1 MDVTLPNG
9 QVIRGIP
16 EGTPKDVIM
25 QKAISSGLA
34 QESDFSMP
42 KISSGN
48 LDAPIGGQVSQAQQQ
63 ETTIG
68 EDIIGGLETAA
79 T

>member
-16 EGTPKDVIM
+16 EGTTKDVIM

-34 QESDFSMP
+34 KESDFP
-42 KISSGN
+42 
-48 LDAPIGGQVSQAQQQ
+48 APQQP

-68 EDIIGGLETAA
+68 EDILGIACANKE
-79 T
+79 